1 MILKKGGITPPLRQN
16 MSFAKQ
22 HEKSGKLP
30 VCNGAVIGISAL
42 GLSLLGSLGDQVDI
56 FAEQELA
63 VTFFA
68 GDLMQDA
75 QGLEIIN
82 ELGRALAALS

>member
-1 MILKKGGITPPLRQN
+1 MGHWILFP
-16 MSFAKQ
+16 
-22 HEKSGKLP
+22 
-30 VCNGAVIGISAL
+30 
-42 GLSLLGSLGDQVDI
+42 GLSLLGPLGDQVGI
-56 FAEQELA
+56 FAEQEFA